1 MDTLKLVKPH
11 MGYEEQVLEYRR
23 LCLKKDGRVYGVGG
37 LADLTVPEWLNL
49 LEKKSRPET
58 CPEGLVCD
66 STYLCVRQGDNALVG
81 MVNIRHTLNDFLL
94 QFGGHIGYSIH
105 PAERGKGY
113 GKEQLRLALDECL
126 KLGIS
131 PALLTCEP
139 WNAASRAVIL
149 SQGGR
154 LEDVRAKPDGTT
166 FERYWIPIK
175 EQ

>member
-1 MDTLKLVKPH
+1 
-11 MGYEEQVLEYRR
+11 
-23 LCLKKDGRVYGVGG
+23 
-37 LADLTVPEWLNL
+37 
-49 LEKKSRPET
+49 
-58 CPEGLVCD
+58 
-66 STYLCVRQGDNALVG
+66 

-154 LEDVRAKPDGTT
+154 LEDVRAKPDGTQ